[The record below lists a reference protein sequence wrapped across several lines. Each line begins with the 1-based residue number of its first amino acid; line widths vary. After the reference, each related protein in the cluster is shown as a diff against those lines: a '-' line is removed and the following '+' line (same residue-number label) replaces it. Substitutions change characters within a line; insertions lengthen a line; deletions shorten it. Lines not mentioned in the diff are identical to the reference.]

1 MLLLCIIIDIMHS
14 YRNRDNRRPPSSPL
28 RQWLGNNIPL
38 ATFFILAAAGML
50 AVYLYFNPD
59 PGDATAIVAA
69 VQGDVP
75 LTAPLLSNEAGED
88 AAAVASGQPFYR
100 VGLISG
106 HKDNDSGAVCEDGLT
121 EAEIN
126 FNIAQKVAVVLASH
140 GVASDILAEFD
151 PRLPTYQA
159 NALISIH
166 SDSCDFLNEEATGFK
181 IASTAFNDSSVLE
194 QCILQQY
201 YLTTGLAYH
210 ANTIT
215 PHMTDYHVFREID
228 AALPAL
234 IIEVGFMNLDREILT
249 TGADTLADGLVQGI
263 MCFLGKQS

>member
-1 MLLLCIIIDIMHS
+1 MHS
-14 YRNRDNRRPPSSPL
+14 YRNRGPKRPTTSPL

-38 ATFFILAAAGML
+38 ATFFVVAAAGML

-75 LTAPLLSNEAGED
+75 LTAPLLGNETGGD
-88 AAAVASGQPFYR
+88 AAAVVPGQPLHR
-100 VGLISG
+100 IGLIAG

-121 EAEIN
+121 EAEVN
-126 FNIAQKVAVVLASH
+126 LNIAQQVAIALASQ

-151 PRLPTYQA
+151 PRLPSYQG

-166 SDSCDFLNEEATGFK
+166 ADSCDYLNDQATGFK
-181 IASTAFNDSSVLE
+181 LASTSFNDSSVLE

-215 PHMTDYHVFREID
+215 PHMTDYHAFREID
-228 AALPAL
+228 SALPAL

-249 TGADTLADGLVQGI
+249 SGSAILVDGLVQGI
-263 MCFLGKQS
+263 MCSLEKQP

>member
-1 MLLLCIIIDIMHS
+1 MHS
-14 YRNRDNRRPPSSPL
+14 YRNRDNRRTPSSPL

-38 ATFFILAAAGML
+38 ASFFILAAAGML

-59 PGDATAIVAA
+59 FGDATVIVAA

-75 LTAPLLSNEAGED
+75 LTAPLTGDEVASD
-88 AAAVASGQPFYR
+88 AAALTPGPTIYR

-121 EAEIN
+121 EAEVN
-126 FNIAQKVAVVLASH
+126 SNIAQKVAVALASQ

-166 SDSCDFLNEEATGFK
+166 SDSCEYLNEEATGFK
-181 IASTAFNDSSVLE
+181 IASTSFNDSSLLE
-194 QCILQQY
+194 QCVLQQY

-210 ANTIT
+210 AHTIT
-215 PHMTDYHVFREID
+215 PHMTDYHAFREID
-228 AALPAL
+228 PTLSAL

-249 TGADTLADGLVQGI
+249 SGADTLADGIVQGI